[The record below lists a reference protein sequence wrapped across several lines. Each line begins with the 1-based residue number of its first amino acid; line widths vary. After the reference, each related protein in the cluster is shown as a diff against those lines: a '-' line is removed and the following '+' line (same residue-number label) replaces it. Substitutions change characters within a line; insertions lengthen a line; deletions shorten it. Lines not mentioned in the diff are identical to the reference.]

1 MLLGLSIALAAL
13 AAQHDTLPAD
23 IRITSWAQER
33 AFPGSALSQAIRA
46 ITATEVVLG
55 TGAAAVLGLWL
66 RGRRWDAALLAV
78 GLIVLPLMQA
88 GLKELVDRPRPAEPL
103 ADLRAGFSS
112 TSFPAGHV
120 MGPTYLYGFLLWLS
134 VRSRLPRTLRLP
146 AGLWAAFVLMVA
158 GPPNV
163 WLGVHWPSDVLGGW
177 AWAVVLLT
185 PLLYAGELLRPREES
200 GATYTRR

>member
-66 RGRRWDAALLAV
+66 LGRRWDAALLAV

-112 TSFPAGHV
+112 ASFPAGHV

-134 VRSRLPRTLRLP
+134 VRSRLPRTLRLA

-163 WLGVHWPSDVLGGW
+163 WLGVHWPSDILGGW

-185 PLLYAGELLRPREES
+185 PLLYGGELLRPRGES
-200 GATYTRR
+200 RATYTRR